1 MLEERK
7 RREKPY
13 HLQLEEVM
21 VDDLKESRLLEGSLH
36 LVLRLGVVRLLYF
49 KLVFCD
55 KCVTKR
61 VKCLMKKRGKD

>member
-13 HLQLEEVM
+13 HLQLEEVV

-49 KLVFCD
+49 KLVFCH
-55 KCVTKR
+55 KCEASR
-61 VKCLMKKRGKD
+61 VVCQMNKKEKD